1 MANSALVKTNNIN
14 VASTTSTKFQIDSA
28 NSGPQLKNSSGVMQ
42 VRDSGDAAFAKLS
55 VLTPTADENAVTKAY
70 ADAMSTGHISIIPLS
85 YSSITQ
91 GSWGQHSD
99 PDQFG
104 GNFYNGTNS
113 NGDQINYKVILGV
126 GTWTIRIVYKKEGAG
141 GKFKVLLDTVEKAEI
156 DSYAGSSIANS
167 ITDTTGIIGT
177 GALST
182 LSIQVSGKNGSS
194 VGYYA
199 ELALI
204 SMWRTA

>member
-1 MANSALVKTNNIN
+1 MDNNKSNIEKVG
-14 VASTTSTKFQIDSA
+14 VAWTRIF
-28 NSGPQLKNSSGVMQ
+28 KNG
-42 VRDSGDAAFAKLS
+42 
-55 VLTPTADENAVTKAY
+55 
-70 ADAMSTGHISIIPLS
+70 
-85 YSSITQ
+85 
-91 GSWGQHSD
+91 
-99 PDQFG
+99 
-104 GNFYNGTNS
+104 
-113 NGDQINYKVILGV
+113 
-126 GTWTIRIVYKKEGAG
+126 KEGAG

-156 DSYAGSSIANS
+156 DSYAGSPIANS

-194 VGYYA
+194 AGYYA